1 MLGGRELDPV
11 VSGGNKF
18 LQVNFWII
26 RFFVYVFLME
36 KKKQTIKQNNETK
49 TGEKDQSNLKMRNT

>member
-1 MLGGRELDPV
+1 MLGGRGLDPV

>member
-1 MLGGRELDPV
+1 MLGGHELDPV

-36 KKKQTIKQNNETK
+36 KKEQTIKQNNETK

>member
-36 KKKQTIKQNNETK
+36 KKKQMIKQNNETK

>member
-26 RFFVYVFLME
+26 RFLVYVFLME

>member
-49 TGEKDQSNLKMRNT
+49 TGEKDKSNLKMRNT

>member
-49 TGEKDQSNLKMRNT
+49 TGEKDQSNLKMCNT

>member
-36 KKKQTIKQNNETK
+36 KKEQTIKQNNETK

>member
-26 RFFVYVFLME
+26 RFFVYVLIKE